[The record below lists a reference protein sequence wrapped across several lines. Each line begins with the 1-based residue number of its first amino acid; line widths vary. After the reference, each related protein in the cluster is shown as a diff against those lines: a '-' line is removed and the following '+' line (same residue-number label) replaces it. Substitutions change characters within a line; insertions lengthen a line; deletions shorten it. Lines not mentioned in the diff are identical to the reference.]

1 MTHKLSRYILPSV
14 ISMVLVS
21 AYTNIDGLFI
31 GNVAGDDGIAAINI
45 VWPVVAFITSLGTG
59 IGVGGSIIISERR
72 GRSEFEKAGAA
83 RFTTLLLLTVAGI
96 AATLLLFF
104 LHPFLL
110 KAMGAD
116 GRGLE
121 YAENYAFVVSLG
133 SLFQIMGAGLVV
145 LLRCDGKTGFAMLYT
160 AVGLA
165 VHILLD
171 ILLVREYALYGVAF
185 ATVAA
190 QAVVMVAGLATLRI
204 GRSTKIRF
212 ALAKDIL
219 RSALAPFGINFVASL
234 VLLFTNYFALQYGGT
249 AAVSAYGVMS
259 YAVYTFDYI
268 FQGVCDGIQPIVS
281 FCFGAGDVQQAKRT
295 LRSAVIILAVL
306 AAAFVL
312 LTPLMIWG
320 LPKIFSASAETAGF
334 MHSGL
339 IIYAFSYPCKAAV
352 KLICSYFYS
361 KKKLWQA
368 NMLTYIEPLLLAPL
382 LLAVLPLWVG
392 LNGIWLAL
400 PVSQAIVAAVGILL
414 LALSRGNNG
423 GKKA

>member
-116 GRGLE
+116 GRVLE

-160 AVGLA
+160 A
-165 VHILLD
+165 
-171 ILLVREYALYGVAF
+171 GVAF

-400 PVSQAIVAAVGILL
+400 PVSQAIVAAVGIPL